1 MRWMRIQLTRMA
13 KRCSSLVSV
22 LLLTAVAAVSLAGQ
36 EASVMAVAP
45 VRPAGCHQHGA
56 TQHGATQDGQTP
68 PASAPVSYRCCQLG
82 HNSAVLQNSLA
93 SQPSLV
99 DVVSIS
105 DSTPAAIVFAA
116 STGLRSLTVSSP
128 DPPHTIPLRV

>member
-1 MRWMRIQLTRMA
+1 MT
-13 KRCSSLVSV
+13 KPCSSLVAV
-22 LLLTAVAAVSLAGQ
+22 LLLTVIATVSLAGQ
-36 EASVMAVAP
+36 ESSLMAATP

-56 TQHGATQDGQTP
+56 TP
-68 PASAPVSYRCCQLG
+68 PVSAPVSYRCCQVG
-82 HNSAVLQNSLA
+82 HNSAILQSSLT

-105 DSTPAAIVFAA
+105 DTTPAAIVFA
-116 STGLRSLTVSSP
+116 TPTCLRGLTVSSP